1 MNNAILFPWKKF
13 LFLQYEV
20 LIPAQDSILTDHVA
34 EDEDHGYESEP
45 SEWSF
50 ASLSNEQ
57 ESQTT
62 DRDIMMVVLLS
73 LSIILCLHSIICF

>member
-1 MNNAILFPWKKF
+1 MVDSLCMLNVIFACRP
-13 LFLQYEV
+13 QHEV
-20 LIPAQDSILTDHVA
+20 LILAQDSIIVDRAA
-34 EDEDHGYESEP
+34 EDDDHGSESEP

-50 ASLSNEQ
+50 ASMNKEQ

-73 LSIILCLHSIICF
+73 LSLILC